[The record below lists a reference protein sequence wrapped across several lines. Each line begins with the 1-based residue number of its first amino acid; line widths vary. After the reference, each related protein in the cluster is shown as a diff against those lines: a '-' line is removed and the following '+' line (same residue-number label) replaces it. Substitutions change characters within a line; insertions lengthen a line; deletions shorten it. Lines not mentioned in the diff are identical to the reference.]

1 MDHNRSYKSIFHM
14 TKPKIMSLNNIWNI
28 IHFNKK
34 VVKPKIF
41 ADKAVEQT
49 VITSH

>member
-1 MDHNRSYKSIFHM
+1 MDHNRLYRSIFHM

-28 IHFNKK
+28 THFNKK

-41 ADKAVEQT
+41 ADKAVART
-49 VITSH
+49 VITFH